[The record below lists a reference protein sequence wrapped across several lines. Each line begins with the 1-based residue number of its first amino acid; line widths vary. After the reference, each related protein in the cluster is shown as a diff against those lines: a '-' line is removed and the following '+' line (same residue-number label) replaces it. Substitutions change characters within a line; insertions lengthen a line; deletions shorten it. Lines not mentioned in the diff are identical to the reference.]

1 MVLLEKFLN
10 GLHLYARVDELA
22 EEMVLSLADQPR
34 TRFTPAEIARD
45 LNIDR
50 RSVPRIID
58 QDLDLFPLRKRKV

>member
-1 MVLLEKFLN
+1 MLLEKFLN

-45 LNIDR
+45 LNTDR

-58 QDLDLFPLRKRKV
+58 QDLDLFPLRKRKL